1 MKRIIASLAALLAVF
16 TLKAQTPLAGA
27 VSKLNAAHT
36 AGEYQQLANEFQR
49 LAGAAPD
56 DWLPTYYAAVSN
68 MRLAF
73 LHKDKAMLFA
83 DQAEAQIKKAVALV
97 TPAGNK
103 KDLAEVYTVYS
114 FINRARVEADPMSNG
129 RKYGPVAG
137 QQLAQARKADP
148 GNPRALYLDGHIKY
162 QTPAMWGGDKKKA
175 KELFAEALKQFDVKP
190 ASDTA
195 PQWGREDCEKAIRV
209 D

>member
-1 MKRIIASLAALLAVF
+1 MKKIIASLAALLVMF
-16 TLKAQTPLAGA
+16 TAKAQSPLEGV
-27 VSKLNAAHT
+27 VSRLNTART

-49 LAGAAPD
+49 LAGAAPN
-56 DWLPTYYAAVSN
+56 DWLPVYYAAVSN

-83 DQAEAQIKKAVALV
+83 DQAETQIRKALELV
-97 TPAGNK
+97 TPAGNQ

-114 FINRARVEADPMSNG
+114 FINRARVEADPMTNG
-129 RKYGPVAG
+129 RKYGPAAG

-162 QTPAMWGGDKKKA
+162 HTPPIWGGDKKKA
-175 KELFAEALKQFDVKP
+175 KELFAAALKQFDQKP
-190 ASDTA
+190 SSGVA